1 MLKPGGKNGQSSS
14 HLTTSKGDASSAV
27 IMTASMPVF
36 TPSAS
41 ATTQCALTRA
51 EERQVLST
59 RKAGR
64 NYTPH
69 AGIGHQKKPD
79 KPLPLLSPPAAIPVF
94 VDPEFTQPTSAAQSD
109 HPEMPATAQ
118 NVPQPGALTAPDSTA
133 ALVHTPD
140 ELPVLSA
147 VALLPAPMVKTRAT
161 KGSAPPPAQLR
172 PCKPVP
178 STTTAVMSATINKY
192 PTPAKASAAAAS
204 RGYTLRANNGALI
217 GVVHVSKKMFS
228 ELASDQL
235 HEPAPAVAAAPAPT
249 VAEILQLVHGH
260 LDEEHYDEAHLQVA
274 YHEKELKAYLQKGVC
289 LCCTL
294 CVPPHVPNSML
305 CCRTTKFWLSCSIA
319 SWRPG
324 STSPR
329 QRCCCGASTQTSP

>member
-1 MLKPGGKNGQSSS
+1 
-14 HLTTSKGDASSAV
+14 
-27 IMTASMPVF
+27 
-36 TPSAS
+36 
-41 ATTQCALTRA
+41 
-51 EERQVLST
+51 
-59 RKAGR
+59 
-64 NYTPH
+64 
-69 AGIGHQKKPD
+69 
-79 KPLPLLSPPAAIPVF
+79 
-94 VDPEFTQPTSAAQSD
+94 VDPGFAQPTSAAMSD
-109 HPEMPATAQ
+109 PPAMPATAQ
-118 NVPQPGALTAPDSTA
+118 NVPQPSALTAPDSTA
-133 ALVHTPD
+133 ALVHNPD

-147 VALLPAPMVKTRAT
+147 VALLPAPTVKTRAT

-172 PCKPVP
+172 HGKPVP
-178 STTTAVMSATINKY
+178 TTTTAVMSATTNKY

-204 RGYTLRANNGALI
+204 QGHTPRSNNGALI

-274 YHEKELKAYLQKGVC
+274 YHEQELKAYLQKGVC

-305 CCRTTKFWLSCSIA
+305 CCRATELWLSYSIA
-319 SWRPG
+319 LWWPG

-329 QRCCCGASTQTSP
+329 PRCCCGASTQTSP